1 MNLHENINDKLNNFI
16 KTNSIPNILFNGPSG
31 CGKKYIVNNFINNIY
46 DNDKDSIQNYVL
58 KVNCAKDGG
67 IKFIREDIKYFCK
80 TNIKNK
86 FKTVILH
93 NADELTIDAQSALRR
108 CIEIFNFNTRFLIVT
123 NNKDK
128 ILKPILSR
136 FCEINI
142 PYPVIDKKMVNLHK
156 YLISKKYNYKK
167 DREIWLKKYLKK
179 VTEEKLCESVE
190 YLYEK
195 GYSAIE
201 IIDIIKSSNLNIN
214 DLLLNFTKLK
224 REFRNEKLLMY
235 IIIYFSYFRSNYHLE
250 NLVFI

>member
-1 MNLHENINDKLNNFI
+1 M
-16 KTNSIPNILFNGPSG
+16 
-31 CGKKYIVNNFINNIY
+31 
-46 DNDKDSIQNYVL
+46 

-86 FKTVILH
+86 FKTVILY

-142 PYPVIDKKMVNLHK
+142 PYPVINKKMVNLQ
-156 YLISKKYNYKK
+156 
-167 DREIWLKKYLKK
+167 
-179 VTEEKLCESVE
+179 
-190 YLYEK
+190 
-195 GYSAIE
+195 
-201 IIDIIKSSNLNIN
+201 NI
-214 DLLLNFTKLK
+214 
-224 REFRNEKLLMY
+224 
-235 IIIYFSYFRSNYHLE
+235 
-250 NLVFI
+250 